1 MGEQGASEINGMNFQ
16 DNSEGKADLLIVDDV
31 PNNLKLLVNLLRRN
45 NYNVRAV
52 TNGSLALQF
61 VEMKQPDLI
70 LLDIMMPEMD
80 GYEVCQKLKENPR
93 TQDIP
98 IIFLSALTEGFD
110 KAKAFKSGGI
120 DYISKPFQMEE
131 ILARLET
138 HLSQRALQK
147 QLQEKTELLAHQNQ
161 QLQAEINERK
171 LLEEKLR
178 SAEEKMRAV
187 FEAMTDIIA
196 LISIS
201 EGNIGNL
208 DILPSNWM
216 RLYQPDSDIVGQTIE
231 QLFDPDISESWLNVI
246 GQVLET
252 RETLHFDYCLR
263 GRGQERWFSAAVS
276 PVREDTVIVVARDIS
291 DRKQA
296 EEALRI
302 AEERYHS
309 IVENAVAGIFQST
322 VEGEYLSVNPALAKI
337 YGYASREE
345 LQQTLKDINTQLYVN
360 PGRRQE
366 FIEAISTHNSVSGFE
381 SMVYCQNKSIIWI
394 SETARAVRDGSGN
407 ILYYEGIV
415 SDITE
420 RKLAQE
426 ALKYQQNQTEALLL
440 NILPQPIAT
449 RLQKGESPIADHFE
463 EVSVIFADLVGF
475 TEFAANRPPKKLLEL
490 LNKIFSRFDKLA
502 QHHNLEKIKTI
513 GDAYMVVGGLPI
525 PCTHAIFE
533 VAQMAL
539 DMQEELAQL
548 NQHTGQTFELRI
560 GIHIGPAIA
569 GVIGMSKFIYDL
581 WGDTVNTASRMES
594 SGLPGK
600 IQVTEAVY
608 ERLKDRFKFEQRGLI
623 SVKGKGEMLT
633 YWLVGNHS

>member
-1 MGEQGASEINGMNFQ
+1 MSNQGTSTTSGMNSQ
-16 DNSEGKADLLIVDDV
+16 ELPEYKGDILIVDDV
-31 PNNLKLLVNLLRRN
+31 PNNLKLLINLLRKN
-45 NYNVRAV
+45 NYKVRGV
-52 TNGSLALQF
+52 TNGHLALRF
-61 VEMKQPDLI
+61 IEMSKPDLI
-70 LLDIMMPEMD
+70 LLDIMMPEID
-80 GYEVCQKLKENPR
+80 GYEVCKQLKENPT

-110 KAKAFKSGGI
+110 KAKAFKAGGI

-131 ILARLET
+131 ILARLEN
-138 HLSQRALQK
+138 HISQRTLEK
-147 QLQEKTELLAHQNQ
+147 QLQAKTKLLVKQNLQ
-161 QLQAEINERK
+161 FQAEINERK

-196 LISIS
+196 LVSLQD
-201 EGNIGNL
+201 GCIGNL

-216 RLYQPDSDIVGQTIE
+216 RLYQADSDIIGKTIE
-231 QLFDPDISESWLNVI
+231 HLFAPETSEIWLNVI
-246 GQVLET
+246 SQVLAT
-252 RETLHFDYCLR
+252 RETLHFDYSLID
-263 GRGQERWFSAAVS
+263 GGKEMWFSAAIS
-276 PVREDTVIVVARDIS
+276 PVRYDTVIVVARDIS

-296 EEALRI
+296 EDALKL
-302 AEERYHS
+302 AEKRYHS

-322 VEGEYLSVNPALAKI
+322 VEGQYLSINPALAKI
-337 YGYASREE
+337 YGYDSGEE
-345 LQQTLKDINTQLYVN
+345 LQEAIENISTQLYVN
-360 PGRRQE
+360 PDRRQE
-366 FIEAISTHNSVSGFE
+366 FIEAIAKNDSVSGFE
-381 SMVYCQNKSIIWI
+381 SLVYCKDKSMIWI
-394 SETARAVRDGSGN
+394 SETARAVRDATGK

-440 NILPQPIAT
+440 NILPQPIAA
-449 RLQKGESPIADHFE
+449 RLQKGENPIADHFE

-475 TEFAANRPPKKLLEL
+475 TEFAAHSHPKKLLEL
-490 LNKIFSRFDKLA
+490 LNKIFSRFDRLA
-502 QHHNLEKIKTI
+502 QQHYLEKIKTI
-513 GDAYMVVGGLPI
+513 GDAYMVVGGLPV
-525 PCTHAIFE
+525 PSEDAILD

-539 DMQEELAQL
+539 DMQQALAHF
-548 NQHTGQTFELRI
+548 NQDYHQSFELRI
-560 GIHIGPAIA
+560 GIHLGPAIA

-608 ERLKDRFKFEQRGLI
+608 QRLKGQFQLEQRGLI

-633 YWLVGNHS
+633 YWLLGKQP

>member
-1 MGEQGASEINGMNFQ
+1 MAEQGASAINPLNF
-16 DNSEGKADLLIVDDV
+16 SEKPEYSADILIVDDV
-31 PNNLKLLVNLLRRN
+31 PTNLRVLINLLRKN
-45 NYNVRAV
+45 NYSVRGV
-52 TNGSLALQF
+52 TNGGLALKF
-61 VEMKQPDLI
+61 VEIKKPDLI

-80 GYEVCQKLKENPR
+80 GYEVCQILKENPQ

-110 KAKAFKSGGI
+110 KAKAFKFGAI
-120 DYISKPFQMEE
+120 DYISKPFQVEE

-147 QLQEKTELLAHQNQ
+147 QLQEQTELLAHQNL

-187 FEAMTDIIA
+187 FEAMTDIVT
-196 LISIS
+196 LVSIS
-201 EGNIGNL
+201 DGNISNL

-231 QLFDPDISESWLNVI
+231 QLFDSDTAETWLNVI

-252 RETLHFDYCLR
+252 RETLHFDYCLSD
-263 GRGQERWFSAAVS
+263 RGQEMWFSAAVS

-296 EEALRI
+296 EEALII

-309 IVENAVAGIFQST
+309 IVENAIAGIFQST
-322 VEGEYLSVNPALAKI
+322 VDGQYLSVNPALAKI
-337 YGYASREE
+337 YGYASAEE
-345 LQQTLKDINTQLYVN
+345 LQQSIKNINTQLYVN
-360 PGRRQE
+360 PDRRQE
-366 FIEAISTHNSVSGFE
+366 FIESIAAQNSLSGFE
-381 SMVYCQNKSIIWI
+381 SMVFCKDKSIIWI
-394 SETARAVRDGSGN
+394 SETARAVRDSTGN

-426 ALKYQQNQTEALLL
+426 ALKFQQNQTEALLL

-449 RLQKGESPIADHFE
+449 RLQKGENPIADHFE

-475 TEFAANRPPKKLLEL
+475 TEFAANMSPKKLLEL
-490 LNKIFSRFDKLA
+490 LNKIFSQFDKLA
-502 QHHNLEKIKTI
+502 KHHNLEKIKTI
-513 GDAYMVVGGLPI
+513 GDAYMVVGGLPV
-525 PCTHAIFE
+525 PCADAIFE

-539 DMQEELAQL
+539 DMQRELAQL

-608 ERLKDRFKFEQRGLI
+608 ERLKDRFEFEQRGLI

-633 YWLVGNHS
+633 YWLVGNPS

>member
-1 MGEQGASEINGMNFQ
+1 MGEQGASEINGINFQ
-16 DNSEGKADLLIVDDV
+16 DNSECKADILIVDDV
-31 PNNLKLLVNLLRRN
+31 PNNLRLLVNLLRRN
-45 NYNVRAV
+45 NYSVRAV
-52 TNGSLALQF
+52 TNGALALQF
-61 VEMKQPDLI
+61 VDTKPPDLI
-70 LLDIMMPEMD
+70 FLDIMMPEMD

-147 QLQEKTELLAHQNQ
+147 QLKEQTELLAHQNLQ
-161 QLQAEINERK
+161 FQAEINERK

-201 EGNIGNL
+201 EGNIENL

-231 QLFDPDISESWLNVI
+231 QLFDPNTAETWLNII

-252 RETLHFDYCLR
+252 RETLHFDYCLKD
-263 GRGQERWFSAAVS
+263 RGQPMWFSAAVS

-296 EEALRI
+296 EEALII

-337 YGYASREE
+337 YGYASGEE
-345 LQQTLKDINTQLYVN
+345 LQQSLKDINTQLYVN
-360 PGRRQE
+360 PVRRQE
-366 FIEAISTHNSVSGFE
+366 FIEAISAHNSVSGFE
-381 SMVYCQNKSIIWI
+381 SMVYCQDKSIIWI
-394 SETARAVRDGSGN
+394 SETARAVRDSSGN

-440 NILPQPIAT
+440 NILPRPIAT

-475 TEFAANRPPKKLLEL
+475 TEFAANRPPKKLLDL

-502 QHHNLEKIKTI
+502 KQHNLEKIKTI

-525 PCTHAIFE
+525 PCVNAIFE

-539 DMQEELAQL
+539 DMQGELADL

-569 GVIGMSKFIYDL
+569 
-581 WGDTVNTASRMES
+581 
-594 SGLPGK
+594 
-600 IQVTEAVY
+600 
-608 ERLKDRFKFEQRGLI
+608 
-623 SVKGKGEMLT
+623 
-633 YWLVGNHS
+633 

>member
-1 MGEQGASEINGMNFQ
+1 MGEQGTSAINDLNVQEMPEN
-16 DNSEGKADLLIVDDV
+16 KADILIVDDV
-31 PNNLKLLVNLLRRN
+31 PTNLRVLISLLRKN
-45 NYNVRAV
+45 NYNVRGV
-52 TNGSLALQF
+52 TNGGLALKF
-61 VEMKQPDLI
+61 VEIKKPDLI
-70 LLDIMMPEMD
+70 LLDIMMPDMD
-80 GYEVCQKLKENPR
+80 GYEVCQSLKENPQ

-98 IIFLSALTEGFD
+98 IIFISALTEGFD
-110 KAKAFKSGGI
+110 KAKAFKYGGI
-120 DYISKPFQMEE
+120 DYISKPFQVEE

-147 QLQEKTELLAHQNQ
+147 QLQEQTQLLAHQNL

-187 FEAMTDIIA
+187 FEAMTDIVTV
-196 LISIS
+196 ISIS
-201 EGNIGNL
+201 EGNISNL

-231 QLFDPDISESWLNVI
+231 QLFDSNTSETWLNVI
-246 GQVLET
+246 GQVLER
-252 RETLHFDYCLR
+252 RETLHFDYSLID
-263 GRGQERWFSAAVS
+263 RGQKMWFSAAVS

-296 EEALRI
+296 EEALII

-309 IVENAVAGIFQST
+309 IVENAIAGIFQST
-322 VEGEYLSVNPALAKI
+322 VDGQYLSVNPALAKI
-337 YGYASREE
+337 YGYASGEE
-345 LQQTLKDINTQLYVN
+345 LQQSIQNLNTQLYVN
-360 PGRRQE
+360 PERRQE
-366 FIEAISTHNSVSGFE
+366 FIESIAAQNSVSGFE
-381 SMVYCQNKSIIWI
+381 SMVYCKDKSIIWI
-394 SETARAVRDGSGN
+394 SETARAVRDSSGN

-449 RLQKGESPIADHFE
+449 RLQKGENPIADHFE

-490 LNKIFSRFDKLA
+490 LNKVFSQFDQLA
-502 QHHNLEKIKTI
+502 KHHNLEKIKTI
-513 GDAYMVVGGLPI
+513 GDAYMVVGGLPV
-525 PCTHAIFE
+525 PCADAIFE

-539 DMQEELAQL
+539 DMQRELAQL

-600 IQVTEAVY
+600 IQVTEVVY
-608 ERLKDRFKFEQRGLI
+608 ERLKHRFEFEQRGLI

-633 YWLVGNHS
+633 YWLVGNQS